1 MAVDRRFLSQVI
13 RLTGAPVASGDTVM
27 WRAPFGCR
35 VTNIRAYRSGGAANV
50 VNAKIGA
57 TNVLAANLTAGA
69 SAFTSA
75 ATDQTKASGVG
86 SGKMAAGDVLSA
98 TVVSGD
104 GTTLIIQADIE
115 VDKSEHEL

>member
-1 MAVDRRFLSQVI
+1 MSVDRRFVSQVL
-13 RLTGAPVASGDTVM
+13 RLTGAPVGTGDTVM

-35 VTNIRAYRSGGAANV
+35 VTQLRAYRSGGAANV

-57 TNVLAANLTAGA
+57 VNVLAANLTAGA
-69 SAFTSA
+69 SVFTTGS
-75 ATDQTKASGVG
+75 TTQTLASGVG

-104 GTTLIIQADIE
+104 GTTLVIQADIE
-115 VDKSEHEL
+115 IDKNVSEL